1 MAAAKTNTPLRQKAS
16 RIHAHV
22 RRHYYAYMPNKKHHR
37 ILVWVAFFIVAGVIA
52 AQLLYPPD
60 RAVPLARLDNMSVG
74 GHQDVQLT
82 KQVTEQFTDSKLKLE
97 VPGGSALTETVSKTG
112 ATLQPDEMVGALVA
126 YPFWQRFIP
135 FSLLFHWPH
144 VTTAQ
149 VSYTDSILQTFGVA
163 ASQKLSHPPTNAR
176 LAIKDGKLVATSDK
190 AGVTVKAADV
200 VRAVR
205 LADIPLGGTD
215 VLHVPV
221 TQRPAVT
228 TSADLEA
235 VRVQAEAAL
244 ARPVTITISGQTFTP
259 SHNDI
264 ASWLAI
270 GTDAKGRPAL
280 TFDRKQAGS
289 YLDGLNKQVGTPAG
303 QTDITLV
310 DGKEKSRTTGKT
322 GREIDQPPLL
332 DSLNKWIINGQG
344 ASQQTATLVDVAP
357 SVIYNHRFT
366 ATQAGLQAYVD
377 YITSTE
383 DVHIALQQLDG
394 NGWSAYGRS
403 SDSVV
408 SASTYKLYVAQML
421 FSRIDSGQSHWSDQM
436 QGTTART
443 CFDQMIVQ
451 SLNNCAEDWIQ
462 QFGGGSALN
471 SFLYGRGFSH
481 ATTFTAPDA
490 AHTSANDLLKALLG
504 LYNGSLYSGNNRS
517 ILLNDM
523 GRQIYRNGVPAGSK
537 GSVQDKVG
545 FLWDY
550 NHDAAIVHTAKGS
563 YAVVIMTKGQSF
575 AEIAAITR
583 ELEAI
588 MYP

>member
-1 MAAAKTNTPLRQKAS
+1 MASAKTKTPLRQKAS
-16 RIHAHV
+16 RVHEHV
-22 RRHYYAYMPNKKHHR
+22 RRHYYTYMPNKKHHR
-37 ILVWVAFFIVAGVIA
+37 ILVWAVFFVVAGVIA
-52 AQLLYPPD
+52 AQLLYPPN
-60 RAVPLARLDNMSVG
+60 RAVPLARFGGMSVG
-74 GHQDVQLT
+74 WRADTGLT
-82 KQVTEQFTDSKLKLE
+82 KQITENFADAKLKLV
-97 VPGGSALTETVSKTG
+97 VPGSTLTEPAREAG
-112 ATLQPDEMVGALVA
+112 ATLRSDAMIASLTD

-135 FSLLFHWPH
+135 FSLLFHLPNITSAN
-144 VTTAQ
+144 VE
-149 VSYTDSILQTFGVA
+149 YTDSVLQAFSAT
-163 ASQKLSHPPTNAR
+163 ASKKLSHPPTNAR
-176 LAIKDGKLVATSDK
+176 LSIKDGKLVATSDK
-190 AGVTVKAADV
+190 AGVTIDAADV
-200 VRAVR
+200 VKVVR
-205 LADIPLGGTD
+205 SAQIPLSGTST
-215 VLHVPV
+215 LHI
-221 TQRPAVT
+221 PAAEKPAAT
-228 TSADLEA
+228 TSADLSA
-235 VRVQAEAAL
+235 VRREAEAAL
-244 ARPVTITISGQTFTP
+244 ARPVVITINGQAFTP
-259 SHNDI
+259 SRNVV
-264 ASWLAI
+264 ATWLVI
-270 GTDAKGRPAL
+270 GQDSKGKPAL
-280 TFDRKQAGS
+280 TFDRTAVGD

-303 QTDITLV
+303 QTNINLV

-322 GREIDQPPLL
+322 GRAINQAPLL
-332 DSLNKWIINGQG
+332 DSLSSWVVNGQG
-344 ASQQTATLVDVAP
+344 TAQETGVLIDVAP
-357 SVIYNHRFT
+357 SIIYNHQFT

-421 FSRIDSGQSHWSDQM
+421 FSRIDSGQSHWSDKM

-451 SLNNCAEDWIQ
+451 SLNNCAQDWIN

-471 SFLYGRGFSH
+471 SFLYARGFGH
-481 ATTFTAPDA
+481 ATTFTDPTAT
-490 AHTSANDLLKALLG
+490 HTSADDLMTALLG
-504 LYNGSLYSGNNRS
+504 LYKGTLYKGTNRG
-517 ILLNDM
+517 ILLDDM
-523 GRQIYRNGVPAGSK
+523 GRQIYRNGIPAGSS

-575 AEIAAITR
+575 AKIAAITR